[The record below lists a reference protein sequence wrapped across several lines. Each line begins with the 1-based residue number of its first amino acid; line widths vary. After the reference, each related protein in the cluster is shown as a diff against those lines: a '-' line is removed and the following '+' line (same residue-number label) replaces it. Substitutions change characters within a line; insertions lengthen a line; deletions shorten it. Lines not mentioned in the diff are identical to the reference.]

1 MIRFEVIN
9 PPKSIELKVQLN
21 DSFLDV
27 AKQIFTQFGLNQKDF
42 PSEKF
47 PFIKFVYNSIICLK
61 FKTLQSYGINYQS
74 TVQVFIPK
82 PLLPYFL
89 NQSLKKPPLESN
101 PNPSQKA
108 PLLSNNF
115 ANNDNTINNSPN
127 TTEITPNDNDNK
139 ATQEKNNTNTESIDS
154 NTLSSLITSSNLN
167 SEDVN
172 HSIILKL
179 ANQSHLN
186 QLASAGY
193 DRLDAAY
200 ALVYK
205 SNYNRAL
212 ELIKRGISSDPE
224 FRFHVDSIVSMT
236 SLSDDLV
243 RHEIEMVKIEARKM
257 NEDEKFAVSAL
268 IAEVNCLK
276 QIKDKALKDEARE
289 TIQRYPIETHKK
301 IEKDLSD
308 DKQLFVFESD
318 GLKLMKVE
326 EIMKFSMKNSN
337 KKTLSLQ
344 EKISIDQT
352 FVSIFNN
359 IPYMT
364 PENFV
369 NPFEALYDDLIQMN
383 SFVEGYPKFVDFARK
398 LNLEQMMYVYRTC
411 YEKHI
416 RLNDVIQYLMLVNGD
431 IEEANK
437 ILNN

>member
-115 ANNDNTINNSPN
+115 ANNANTINNSPN

-289 TIQRYPIETHKK
+289 TIQRYQFETHKK

-318 GLKLMKVE
+318 GLKLMNVE

-344 EKISIDQT
+344 EKISI
-352 FVSIFNN
+352 S
-359 IPYMT
+359 
-364 PENFV
+364 NFC
-369 NPFEALYDDLIQMN
+369 LY
-383 SFVEGYPKFVDFARK
+383 F
-398 LNLEQMMYVYRTC
+398 
-411 YEKHI
+411 
-416 RLNDVIQYLMLVNGD
+416 
-431 IEEANK
+431 
-437 ILNN
+437 

>member
-1 MIRFEVIN
+1 M
-9 PPKSIELKVQLN
+9 
-21 DSFLDV
+21 
-27 AKQIFTQFGLNQKDF
+27 
-42 PSEKF
+42 
-47 PFIKFVYNSIICLK
+47 
-61 FKTLQSYGINYQS
+61 
-74 TVQVFIPK
+74 
-82 PLLPYFL
+82 
-89 NQSLKKPPLESN
+89 ESN

-289 TIQRYPIETHKK
+289 TIQRYQFETHKK

-318 GLKLMKVE
+318 GLKLMNVE